1 MQELKVG
8 ILGCGHI
15 SAEHL
20 KGWRK
25 AKGASVAGVFDLN
38 KENAAKRAKQFG
50 VATVFDTIDQ
60 LVAECDI
67 VDICTPPSS
76 HAALA
81 MKALEAGKHLLIEKP
96 MVIEESD
103 WDAIEAK
110 LREGRSKLAIVHN
123 LKFGESVIQAKKLV
137 DEGRIGKLIRIQRE
151 FLTHPRHD
159 RMLTEAPHW
168 SHKLPGGRWFE
179 TLPHELYIS
188 HYFGGPAEL
197 VSVAAM
203 RTPAAVNGVRADEVT
218 LTFQNDRCITT
229 VHYSSS
235 CEMNRRTITFTGTKG
250 VIYVDVLSD
259 SMSISTIE
267 DSKPRRAMGIE
278 YLEQAQRLTRA
289 LPDRA
294 RYLLRRSRGDRP
306 HTRLI
311 TQFADYLHGKAESP
325 TPLDEVDYV
334 VRNCYRVG
342 RAIDERFGAA

>member
-1 MQELKVG
+1 MQNLKVG

-20 KGWRK
+20 KAWRK
-25 AKGASVAGVFDLN
+25 AKGSEVVGVFDLN
-38 KENAAKRAKQFG
+38 KEFAAKRAAQFK
-50 VATVFDTIDQ
+50 VPTIFDTVEQ
-60 LVAECDI
+60 LIEQCDV

-81 MKALEAGKHLLIEKP
+81 LKALDAGKHLLIEKP
-96 MVIEESD
+96 VVIEESD
-103 WDAIEAK
+103 WEAMEAK
-110 LREGRSKLAIVHN
+110 LKLGKSKLAVVHN
-123 LKFGESVIQAKKLV
+123 IKFQEAVVQAKQLI
-137 DEGRIGKLIRIQRE
+137 DAGRIGELIRIERQ

-203 RTPAAVNGVRADEVT
+203 RTAAAVNGVRADEVT
-218 LTFQNDRCITT
+218 LTFQNQRCITT
-229 VHYSSS
+229 VHYSSN
-235 CEMNRRTITFTGTKG
+235 CQLNRRTITFTGTKG
-250 VIYVDVLSD
+250 VIHVDVLSD
-259 SMSISTIE
+259 ALSLSTLE
-267 DSKPRRAMGIE
+267 DSRPRRVAGLHYMDA
-278 YLEQAQRLTRA
+278 AQRLTWA
-289 LPDRA
+289 VTDRA
-294 RYLLRRSRGDRP
+294 RYLARRMRGDRP

-311 TQFADYLHGKAESP
+311 TQFADFLRGEAESP

-334 VRNCYRVG
+334 IRNCYRVG

>member
-20 KGWRK
+20 KAWRR
-25 AKGASVAGVFDLN
+25 AAGASVAGVFDLN
-38 KENAAKRAKQFG
+38 KENAAKRAAQFG
-50 VATVFDTIDQ
+50 VPRVFETPEALI
-60 LVAECDI
+60 AECDI
-67 VDICTPPSS
+67 VDICTPPAS

-81 MKALEAGKHLLIEKP
+81 MKALQAGKHLLIEKP
-96 MVIEESD
+96 VVIEESD
-103 WDAIEAK
+103 WDAMEAL
-110 LREGRSKLAIVHN
+110 LREGKSKLAVVHN
-123 LKFGESVIQAKKLV
+123 LKFGEAVIKAKKLV
-137 DEGRIGKLIRIQRE
+137 DEGKIGDLIRIERE
-151 FLTHPRHD
+151 FLTHPRQD
-159 RMLTEAPHW
+159 RMLTDAPHW

-188 HYFGGPAEL
+188 HYFGGPADL

-229 VHYSSS
+229 VHYSSN
-235 CEMNRRTITFTGTKG
+235 CHLNRRTITFTGTKG

-259 SMSISTIE
+259 AMSMTTVE
-267 DSKPRRAMGIE
+267 DSRKRRAVGVS
-278 YLEQAQRLTRA
+278 YLEQMQRLTWA

-294 RYLLRRSRGDRP
+294 RYLMRRMRGDRP

-311 TQFADYLHGKAESP
+311 AQFADYLHGNAVSP

-334 VRNCYRVG
+334 IRNCYRVG
-342 RAIDERFGAA
+342 QAIDARFGAA

>member
-25 AKGASVAGVFDLN
+25 AKGASVVGVFDLN
-38 KENAAKRAKQFG
+38 KEHAAKRAKQFG
-50 VATVFDTIDQ
+50 VATVFDTIEQ
-60 LVAECDI
+60 LITDCDI

-96 MVIEESD
+96 MVIDERD

-110 LREGRSKLAIVHN
+110 LREGFSKLAIVHN
-123 LKFGESVIQAKKLV
+123 LKFGESVIRAKKLV
-137 DEGRIGKLIRIQRE
+137 DEGRIGKIIRIQRE
-151 FLTHPRHD
+151 FLTHPLHD

-203 RTPAAVNGVRADEVT
+203 RTGAAVTGVSADEVSIT
-218 LTFQNDRCITT
+218 LRNEQCITT

-235 CEMNRRTITFTGTKG
+235 CRMNRRTITFTGTKG
-250 VIYVDVLSD
+250 VIHVDVLSD
-259 SMSISTIE
+259 SLSMSTVE
-267 DSKPRRAMGIE
+267 DSKMRRMLGME
-278 YLEQAQRLTRA
+278 YFEHLQRLSCA
-289 LPDRA
+289 PGDRA
-294 RYLLRRSRGDRP
+294 RYALRYIRGERP
-306 HTRLI
+306 HSRLI
-311 TQFADYLHGKAESP
+311 TQFADYLHGLAESP
-325 TPLDEVDYV
+325 TPLDEVDFV
-334 VRNCYRVG
+334 VRNCYRIGREIDKQVG
-342 RAIDERFGAA
+342 Q